1 MLYYNFRNFEE
12 FKELFG
18 IQHHGNGEKSR
29 KNKILLSYI
38 KNRTLLHNAVI
49 SGNYHLLHISSMAEL
64 KKVLTEEIQSSG
76 ECDNSLP
83 HRVMIRD
90 YTFHS
95 ALCRT
100 DSCNGLCEDGDIRS
114 FRYVS
119 VENGRIFKM
128 KIGKLYRQ
136 IILET
141 TFGKTL
147 PEQVINYLC
156 EEMTQDWQT
165 YTRGF
170 LSHSKLSV
178 NQDFERLYDS
188 NECVGDFH
196 SCMTDKGYHT
206 FYENAVD
213 ASAAYLENEDEKII
227 ARCIIYNEA
236 KDQYGKIWR
245 LAERQYST
253 ECNDILKRALVE
265 TLIKGGHIDGYKT
278 VGAGCSDS
286 QAFVDT
292 EGNSLSSY
300 NFSISC
306 DLDYGDTLSYQD
318 SFKNYNEYK
327 RVATNFGEGDIEL
340 DTTEGEIEDSDDD
353 DDAYDDYHECYC
365 AEVTR
370 VYYRGREMYC
380 NSNSL
385 DDFIWVDDENEYHH
399 EDDVNTCEECGD
411 NFLSDNGTYSDITEE
426 YYCCST
432 CLEKAE
438 EKYKEKNW
446 THSDYDN
453 EYFEDEDDVVEY
465 FQWLTYSGCYVENTI
480 SRDTLD
486 QKLDEGDFYCIEGEY
501 YDTIDEDTKLP
512 YGKNLVPEVETE
524 SAA

>member
-38 KNRTLLHNAVI
+38 KNRTLLHNAVV

-64 KKVLTEEIQSSG
+64 KQKIIAEIRHSGLSDSSLSHEVNING
-76 ECDNSLP
+76 NIYRSSLY
-83 HRVMIRD
+83 
-90 YTFHS
+90 YTD
-95 ALCRT
+95 AN
-100 DSCNGLCEDGDIRS
+100 NGLCEDGDYRS
-114 FRYVS
+114 VRYINA
-119 VENGRIFKM
+119 ENGRVFKM

-136 IILET
+136 IVLET
-141 TFGKTL
+141 SFGKTL
-147 PEQVINYLC
+147 PEQVMNYLC

-165 YTRGF
+165 YTMGC
-170 LSHSKLSV
+170 LPQNKLFI
-178 NQDFERLYDS
+178 NQDFQRIYDS
-188 NECVGDFH
+188 DECIGDFH

-213 ASAAYLENEDEKII
+213 ASAACLENEDGNII

-253 ECNDILKRALVE
+253 ECNDILKRALVD

-292 EGNSLSSY
+292 GGNSLSSY
-300 NFSISC
+300 HFSIAC

-318 SFKNYNEYK
+318 SFKNYNDYE

-340 DTTEGEIEDSDDD
+340 DTTEGEIEDGDDD
-353 DDAYDDYHECYC
+353 NEEYDDYHECYC
-365 AEVTR
+365 SEVTR
-370 VYYRGREMYC
+370 VYYRGREIYC
-380 NSNSL
+380 DSNDL
-385 DDFIWVDDENEYHH
+385 DDFIWIDDEGEYYHR
-399 EDDVNTCEECGD
+399 DDADTCEECGD
-411 NFLSDNGTYSDITEE
+411 YFLSDNGTYSDITEE

-438 EKYKEKNW
+438 EKYKEDNW
-446 THSDYDN
+446 TYSEYDN

-465 FQWLTYSGCYVENTI
+465 FQWMTYSGRYEESTI

-486 QKLDEGDFYCIEGEY
+486 QKLDDGDFYCIDGEY
-501 YDTIDEDTKLP
+501 YDAIDEDMERP
-512 YGKNLVPEVETE
+512 YGKTLVPEVETE